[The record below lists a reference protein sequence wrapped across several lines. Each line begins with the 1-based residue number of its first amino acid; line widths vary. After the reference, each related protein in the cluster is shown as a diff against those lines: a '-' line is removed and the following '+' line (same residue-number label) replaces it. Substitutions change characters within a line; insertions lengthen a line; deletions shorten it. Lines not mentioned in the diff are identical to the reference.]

1 MLDYTLCFKKGV
13 KLLIKKCKLQ
23 NFLAPVCLANLI
35 YNQYKEDVKFL
46 HTQPLAADQ
55 NHPG

>member
-23 NFLAPVCLANLI
+23 NFLAPALVLKVI

-46 HTQPLAADQ
+46 NRSPLCAS
-55 NHPG
+55 